1 MDVAGILILHED
13 QMNLCVIFSQVSSD
27 FNFTLLIKDVLVE
40 LRHANSADIRDE
52 SSCRLPLSDRSIIS
66 RDTSI
71 LVIRQVISMISTI
84 RSTFVVTSVAES

>member
-1 MDVAGILILHED
+1 MYI
-13 QMNLCVIFSQVSSD
+13 
-27 FNFTLLIKDVLVE
+27 LVE
-40 LRHANSADIRDE
+40 LHHANSADIRDE

-84 RSTFVVTSVAES
+84 RSFVVTSVAERELLILD

>member
-13 QMNLCVIFSQVSSD
+13 QKNLCVIFSQAPSD
-27 FNFTLLIKDVLVE
+27 FNFTLLIKDVVLVE

-84 RSTFVVTSVAES
+84 RSFVVTSVAD